1 MALTTEASGTQTC
14 VIATEHT
21 LATDTDARSFVAMFN
36 FTNAQAGDAFRLKV
50 TTKVLTGDTAA
61 VVFDRVVAWP
71 GLAAEPIVYS
81 PPIPSAFSITVTLTQ
96 TDGTGRA
103 VPWSLLSL

>member
-21 LATDTDARSFVAMFN
+21 LATDTDAKSFVAMFN
-36 FTNAQAGDAFRLKV
+36 FTNAAAGDAFRIRISA
-50 TTKVLTGDTAA
+50 KVLTGDTAA
-61 VVFDRVVAWP
+61 VAFDRVVAWP